1 MGLRREVTLGRNYL
15 NLKYI
20 ILFLAFF
27 SLLVIPVGAKEN
39 LSPYFVKITDATKA
53 VKEGKQDE
61 ARKLVSEIS
70 NEFDKIDNA
79 NSEAGQQVKEKL
91 VLSGQITEE
100 QLTQISSAL
109 LLFEKEQNPVNLDA
123 EKSKLVSRLE
133 PRFDDLEQAI
143 ASQNLES
150 IREAYKKM
158 NSTWTINESVVR
170 DHSTAHYGKV
180 ETAISFLRSS
190 IETEPTNYDS
200 IQSSFDDLETA
211 ISNFVDGKDVETTL
225 TNLTLKDGINLL
237 KKALSQFEAGQNSE
251 AAATMKEF
259 ITIWP
264 TIEGTVSTT
273 NPSLYTKVESESPVI
288 MVKGHEKAY
297 QEKLSKLISELS
309 QIDTS
314 TSYTAFDAMLIL
326 LREGI
331 EALLIVMALVTTLKA
346 SKLRKGL
353 KWVYSGAL
361 AGVLASLCIAI
372 ILQLAFP
379 AVTSGTNREII
390 EGAVGIF
397 AVAMMILIGIWLHGK
412 SSVKKWNSFMDSQMQ
427 MVTKTGS
434 FISMFALSFLA
445 VFREGAETILFYVGI
460 LPRISSF
467 DFVLGISLA
476 LLVLVVLAF
485 AINKASQFFLPHKVF
500 FVLTWMIYALAF
512 KMLGVSIHALQLTNM
527 ISNHIVPSLP
537 TIDLLGFYPSW
548 EVIGAQIV
556 FLIVIVLVTFKHG
569 ES

>member
-1 MGLRREVTLGRNYL
+1 
-15 NLKYI
+15 
-20 ILFLAFF
+20 
-27 SLLVIPVGAKEN
+27 
-39 LSPYFVKITDATKA
+39 
-53 VKEGKQDE
+53 
-61 ARKLVSEIS
+61 
-70 NEFDKIDNA
+70 
-79 NSEAGQQVKEKL
+79 
-91 VLSGQITEE
+91 
-100 QLTQISSAL
+100 
-109 LLFEKEQNPVNLDA
+109 
-123 EKSKLVSRLE
+123 
-133 PRFDDLEQAI
+133 
-143 ASQNLES
+143 
-150 IREAYKKM
+150 
-158 NSTWTINESVVR
+158 
-170 DHSTAHYGKV
+170 
-180 ETAISFLRSS
+180 
-190 IETEPTNYDS
+190 
-200 IQSSFDDLETA
+200 
-211 ISNFVDGKDVETTL
+211 
-225 TNLTLKDGINLL
+225 
-237 KKALSQFEAGQNSE
+237 
-251 AAATMKEF
+251 
-259 ITIWP
+259 
-264 TIEGTVSTT
+264 
-273 NPSLYTKVESESPVI
+273 